1 MPSRN
6 KRRGGDKPSYSMDDN
21 EAGSALQERSTTSPI
36 LHRSFPREKS
46 PTSATGQPTVPSMPL
61 ASLVRPSLGIRVLPS
76 SVVDAANLFSFGDIY
91 LSDLSNLRQF
101 EIVNLQSCPVRVDM
115 KADIRKPFLATTW
128 GFQTHN
134 ENLNLLPMDD
144 CDLHEN
150 DPFTRSHSKSSIASS
165 TTDTTYLD
173 EGFNELFNQM
183 GLIDS
188 LVLQPNQ
195 AQRIIFSM
203 CVKFDTMPSQ
213 TSMSSGLS
221 SNRPTD
227 DSSDDERLHLH
238 ETSLIALTGRLL
250 FSTTVLDANNSGSG
264 QAGALPTR
272 APSASLAESTTT
284 IAVPL
289 QGNVCRS
296 LLRLDIKELH
306 FDDCVPGGSYV
317 KDFTVWNR
325 SEIPLIFRL
334 VTSSVTATEKQLLTC
349 SDYNTGYA
357 LGESPF
363 TVAAYS
369 HMRIRVTF
377 RPMEVGEQFFEILA
391 QNMHNSR
398 NVKTLKIHAIA
409 SKEHHREGLSIRD
422 PNGSYLMGGGLLDF
436 GDCYTGFPTSKVL
449 VLKNMTEVALHIE
462 LLSDRPKEVT
472 FELKLAHT
480 NRHAMRSTRS
490 RMGFGLDEPLS
501 PSETDRRLSLS
512 PPTSPAKSGSVGGQ
526 LSPSSVMPSSP
537 TMGEGALDSDDEP
550 DEPDGDFHDD
560 ESVMYT
566 PRKRGSFDD
575 QLLSE
580 ADDIDDDMV
589 FDGDK
594 GVPVPVVASPKDDGS
609 IVKAIAMSTRI
620 RTKQRSL
627 RALSRMKDLVESG
640 VESGA
645 SVCSSP
651 ERMSK
656 KKIQSGS
663 SRTLKG
669 LSVASSTA
677 EGDHVNNY
685 LVEALDLPPG
695 VERTVLV
702 WYCPPLKAMD
712 DALDMKCCRLTKQSF
727 RLNFRCY
734 TIDGGG
740 AGWTGGGATQRMY
753 DRSLGKSLN
762 VGART
767 CTSYVTLSPSTL
779 HLGDCNIGEFKSSS
793 LTLTNHSELPTVVKP
808 SVVSK
813 VISTVPNDAIT
824 LGPKQSMELKIE
836 IIPRKTNPNY
846 SRIVSVVN
854 LKNKANVATVCVRS
868 SNMDAHHVI
877 YHSLFYKLVT
887 PSKSAFLN
895 FEHVAANS
903 MGMKV
908 FMLENITHAPLRL
921 RIQSSDLSRLQLYC
935 VADATTKLSTTPTT
949 LVSPPSMIN
958 LPPAGKDVR
967 GKLPLRRRRSIGCVS
982 ELVPKPKPAM
992 SSTRL
997 VDILKR
1003 KGSKPLLVDELFAPL
1018 SSGQPAGAA
1027 LSTSG
1032 PSTGATPVKREIEY
1046 VDGVIVPSDMHEVLG
1061 LFETNWRWDHEDEV
1075 VTMVRERVR
1084 RFHALVQEKQIV
1096 PISTATEWN
1105 LRIPPKRSFP
1115 ILAVFTPKIGDV
1127 VEDKTR
1133 VEKFKVYITLPAGGN
1148 KPIGKLNHDAYV
1160 HHPFDTRPSVR
1171 ELLLKSRVCRSVLNV
1186 NQKNIN
1192 FGRITTFSKSSKKVL
1207 IHNGSAIPLIYMVE
1221 KTGSISSGFVEIKD
1235 GAHGVIKPFGT
1246 RQVHFEFQP
1255 TLAGPFEEKLK
1266 IVNVQD
1272 VDNSVYITIK
1282 AKVVKRETFKLPQ
1295 AGQPINVGTCLVGEK
1310 SEVFKVTIR
1319 NMSRK
1324 KREYVI
1330 EVDLAAGFSAPSL
1343 RPTFQFSMDDVP
1355 AANITQ
1361 AQEKKLDEELEKL
1374 EHKLRIAV
1382 TKKKDDKIDK
1392 LNSKITHVKAL
1403 LSGEEVA
1410 APVAPK
1416 GLLAPAAGAA
1426 SLSSYDSGNSD
1437 TESETESKYNA
1448 RRNSRNKTMA
1458 LHAAAATQPNILHF
1472 TLEPEATG
1480 RIVGEVIF
1488 QQVADLATPTT
1499 HAPKPNIRHRGQRR
1513 KGKAG
1518 ASSALGAVPVFGH
1531 GKFLFYEQQN
1541 KDVMKEL
1548 QYKADVFLRTPAGEA
1563 AYCRTTNKALLPPMP
1578 SSLKQKPCHHELS
1591 VELKGD
1597 QLGST
1602 RGNMLLL
1609 PVDEAPCDTPGWNA
1623 HLRVREPMQVELRWV
1638 ATDVIQDLI
1647 VFSVQVADQEGLQPH
1662 QASSP
1667 TLLPITLML
1676 APDST
1681 VTVMFK
1687 WSFSAKS
1694 GQVSSAPLGQ
1704 VLPLDVLSMNPNADV
1719 PAGQL
1724 VFSSTG
1730 SNGRAVVSS
1739 ALDVAIV
1746 KSKPR
1751 SLHVDSDRID
1761 LGELQLGTQ
1770 TASHFYICNVS
1781 KHAIKFLILVSS
1793 EDPSQLAIDNPT
1805 GRIEAGGK
1813 TMIRFTYTG
1822 IVSGKRSEH
1831 ILVRNLSDKLDFT
1844 TLSVVVRVTRPVYV
1858 RIPELDPHMTGQLLD
1873 LNIGPCY
1880 VTSGDEGENNSKFSK
1895 VRKLTLD
1902 SQVTETLLL
1911 SASSNLKTQCY
1922 VYQDAALQHEATN
1935 IILPGMESLDLF
1947 IAFRPRLPADSFK
1960 TGIAR
1965 NLVGGIRIQ
1974 LHRDKEDERTLAAEF
1989 TVKFVGV
1996 AGASLASVSS
2006 RLLDFGTETNV
2017 GRLTRCKVHEGKF
2030 DLVNLSKS
2038 LPLRYRLRVTQGDE
2052 YSDDDGSLRV
2062 ALRHEKGD
2070 IPPGESS
2077 EIDFGVMAYTHGYF
2091 RRRIVVENVF
2101 NPMNVNMVDVVLF
2114 VDNGTVSIKTASGGG
2129 LVDFGDLPLVRADN
2143 LFGPPAP
2150 STSLAEAHT
2159 TTRRRY
2165 RIYLHT
2171 PLTRTI
2177 SVTNRSVAV
2186 LRLRPLS
2193 NLPLQFVWQGNS
2205 TDWQPFARTID
2216 GHNAREL
2223 NASALSTS
2231 DVVMPATSTDH
2242 ANHHMLYF
2250 GDVGT
2255 CPPQSTTD
2263 LTVSFAPVASSP
2275 SLPLDVIEAGHNI
2288 PAHGFVALQSFQDQ
2302 DECGTAEATTLGLV
2316 HVSGT
2321 FGESN
2326 LSVPT
2331 RTVLL
2336 GKLGYGQPKTFEVE
2350 VKNLSEMPGLFYVGA
2365 LPPCFRLVDIR
2376 EATARAFQPR
2386 PQHDAAW
2393 ASSGST
2399 CIPPLK
2405 QLAQRVCAPI
2415 AWELDGYDTATLE
2428 IECFPE
2434 CLTAG
2439 KHELSFTIANV
2450 NNPHNVE
2457 RVVTQLHVIAKYID
2471 VSLEPSGVNPSKP
2484 METCVG
2490 YFEPLVVPSTS
2501 SVGLLC
2507 TLVNVFDESVD
2518 IHLQCNTLADLEQL
2532 LDLEIVSRS
2541 SKTPVTSLTLAPAER
2556 VDVRITCRL
2565 VQASRV
2571 ATLPFSTMKGSDGGA
2586 STTNRFDDAVP
2597 LGVVLIRACCSDVVL
2612 SCSERIEVYGSFVLG
2627 QTFTV
2632 STASLSFQASAVHH
2646 EMSRVYRVHSD
2657 DKSAFTIYNP
2667 STKAPL
2673 VFSIESTPKRF
2684 STSRFLLAKDSP
2696 DIITDVLVGKCTPDH
2711 GCLPPG
2717 ESLQV
2722 TVELES
2728 APPALSSTKSGDVK
2742 IMQVIVRDNDQS
2754 HATIDLVVNL
2764 DDTQPLESDAPR
2776 FGAVAINS
2784 TASSMPSAHKRRP
2797 SGLVLSST
2805 SSAVG
2810 DLMSSMAPP
2819 SSGLS
2824 KPSAAKCSPAVLPS
2838 EASFECT
2845 TDDEEAS
2852 PDPSS
2857 VATSP
2862 SYDKKASDLI
2872 TLRGCTPAE
2881 NSTLDN
2887 ALYVIDVGQ
2896 HTVRSGGDVEWEISL
2911 HVEREVEYR
2920 LYLADSNA
2928 KAWLH
2933 LSRTHG
2939 TVVNFQTIVLRF
2951 VRDVVGVFST
2961 FVVLENCTNPTDL
2974 KLIRVKLEVIADLN
2988 ALRAMS
2994 KDKAA
2999 DNLFRVLV
3007 SCYSSSKRQ
3016 RRKSSE
3022 DLLGGD
3028 NASGKL
3034 EIEYGDVFYDKLYHN
3049 HSLVLENFSS
3059 LSLDF
3064 MLSSNGRA
3072 HEVGFS
3078 MSPNSFNEIS
3088 SVTLAAYAR
3097 LQVFLNFRPAPR
3109 TQTPEAPS
3117 ISWVR
3122 NIEVYINCRL
3132 VKDFR
3137 ETVFLKAI
3145 CNYPQV
3151 NLHIARTQPTVGH
3164 AASYHEPAA
3173 PYFPS
3178 QPTFLGMGFM
3188 APESVLVG
3196 DGCAIEPKFLVMK
3209 NARQHANAHVAIR
3222 NDSMFFEVVVH
3233 HIFRAATGAPDPG
3246 HHHASTGMVK
3256 LEPSDIA
3263 VFKIRPNLELLRKNR
3278 QQWEH
3283 SVKEHIAFYNMKQ
3296 FAEHY
3301 HVSLSFTPSN
3311 TSSFYVAPQL
3321 REAYPFSTL
3330 EDTIA
3335 KFLRQYSG
3343 FWKWLATAL
3352 TAQHASSML
3361 FDLENAIDHVLP
3373 VSPRHHPTTHENLT
3387 FHDNFAHAYRALYF
3401 DFYYITDE
3409 LIWYG
3414 IRSSAGRHAITL
3426 ADLVYGV
3433 VFGHEVF
3440 GAIFN
3445 RLRVDVVAPTTVAF
3459 ANQRLD
3465 MRRLLLPWTRQ
3476 LGYFLSF
3483 FPETQEATLA
3493 LRQMYE
3499 PLKHFD
3505 IHR

>member
-6 KRRGGDKPSYSMDDN
+6 SRRGDEKSNHGEDDD
-21 EAGSALQERSTTSPI
+21 EVGASAELQRSTTSSL
-36 LHRSFPREKS
+36 LHRVFSREN
-46 PTSATGQPTVPSMPL
+46 TATTVATPPPAPTVSLTP
-61 ASLVRPSLGIRVLPS
+61 LVRPALAIRMLPS
-76 SVVDAANLFSFGDIY
+76 SAVDTANLFSFGDIY

-101 EIVNLQSCPVRVDM
+101 EIVNLQACPVRVDL
-115 KADIRKPFLATTW
+115 KADIRKPFHATSW

-134 ENLNLLPMDD
+134 ENLTLVHVAPNDDMMDD
-144 CDLHEN
+144 N
-150 DPFTRSHSKSSIASS
+150 DSIGFTRSHSKSSMASS
-165 TTDTTYLD
+165 SAADTTYLD

-183 GLIDS
+183 GLIES
-188 LVLQPNQ
+188 LLLQPNQ
-195 AQRIIFSM
+195 TQRVIFSM
-203 CVKFDTMPSQ
+203 CVKFDTAPLQHS
-213 TSMSSGLS
+213 SSGLS

-238 ETSLIALTGRLL
+238 ETSFVALSGRLL
-250 FSTTVLDANNSGSG
+250 FTTTVLEPNGVASSSRPPVSTPSDG
-264 QAGALPTR
+264 GA
-272 APSASLAESTTT
+272 AT

-296 LLRLDIKELH
+296 LLRLDIKDLH

-334 VTSSVTATEKQLLTC
+334 VTSSVSTLEKQLLTC

-357 LGESPF
+357 LGESPY

-369 HMRIRVTF
+369 HMRVRVTY

-391 QNMHNSR
+391 QNLHDSR

-449 VLKNMTEVALHIE
+449 VLKNMTEAALHIE

-490 RMGFGLDEPLS
+490 RMGFGSLDEPLS
-501 PSETDRRLSLS
+501 PSEGDRRLSLS
-512 PPTSPAKSGSVGGQ
+512 PP
-526 LSPSSVMPSSP
+526 LSPSKSTMILATGGRSPSALPPSSP
-537 TMGEGALDSDDEP
+537 TIGEGTLDSDDEP
-550 DEPDGDFHDD
+550 DEQDGDFHDE
-560 ESVMYT
+560 ESALYT

-580 ADDIDDDMV
+580 ADDIDDDME

-594 GVPVPVVASPKDDGS
+594 QATSSVVPVATSPKDDG
-609 IVKAIAMSTRI
+609 KALALSI
-620 RTKQRSL
+620 RTRAKQRPH
-627 RALSRMKDLVESG
+627 RLSRMKDLVESG
-640 VESGA
+640 VESSGA

-651 ERMSK
+651 ERYSK
-656 KKIQSGS
+656 KKHVQGGS
-663 SRTLKG
+663 TSRTFKG
-669 LSVASSTA
+669 ASSA
-677 EGDHVNNY
+677 ASAAASAADHMNNY

-712 DALDMKCCRLTKQSF
+712 DTLKCCRLTKQSF

-740 AGWTGGGATQRMY
+740 SGWTAGGSSQRVY
-753 DRSLGKSLN
+753 DRSLGKSLM

-793 LTLTNHSELPTVVKP
+793 LTLTNQSELPTVVKP
-808 SVVSK
+808 TVVSK

-824 LGPKQSMELKIE
+824 LGPKQSVELKIE

-846 SRIVSVVN
+846 SRVVSVVN
-854 LKNKANVATVCVRS
+854 LNNKANVATVCVRS

-921 RIQSSDLSRLQLYC
+921 RIQSSDLSRVQLYC
-935 VADATTKLSTTPTT
+935 VADATTKLVTTPTT
-949 LVSPPSMIN
+949 SSSSSLVSPPSMLN
-958 LPPAGKDVR
+958 LPPPSSKDMR
-967 GKLPLRRRRSIGCVS
+967 GKRAALRRRRSIGCVS
-982 ELVPKPKPAM
+982 ELAPRPKTLT
-992 SSTRL
+992 SSARIA
-997 VDILKR
+997 DILKR
-1003 KGSKPLLVDELFAPL
+1003 KGSKPVLVDDLFTLPAPA
-1018 SSGQPAGAA
+1018 SSVQP
-1027 LSTSG
+1027 
-1032 PSTGATPVKREIEY
+1032 KKD
-1046 VDGVIVPSDMHEVLG
+1046 VDNYLPGVPSDMHEVLG
-1061 LFETNWRWDHEDEV
+1061 LFDSNWRWDHEDEMV
-1075 VTMVRERVR
+1075 AMVRERVR
-1084 RFHALVQEKQIV
+1084 RFHALVLEKHIV

-1115 ILAVFTPKIGDV
+1115 ILAVFTPKWGDV

-1207 IHNGSAIPLIYMVE
+1207 IHNASAIPLIYMVE

-1235 GAHGVIKPFGT
+1235 GAQGVIKAFGT

-1266 IVNVQD
+1266 ILNVQD
-1272 VDNSVYITIK
+1272 TDNSVFITIK

-1295 AGQPINVGTCLVGEK
+1295 AGQPVNVGTCLVGEK
-1310 SEVFKVTIR
+1310 SDVFKVTIR

-1330 EVDLAAGFSAPSL
+1330 EVDAGFSTPSL

-1374 EHKLRIAV
+1374 EHKLRIAM
-1382 TKKKDDKIDK
+1382 TKKKDDKINQ
-1392 LNSKITHVKAL
+1392 LNSKISHVKAL

-1410 APVAPK
+1410 
-1416 GLLAPAAGAA
+1416 PAARAI
-1426 SLSSYDSGNSD
+1426 SYDSGNSD
-1437 TESETESKYNA
+1437 TESETESKHNA
-1448 RRNSRNKTMA
+1448 RRNSHHKSLTA
-1458 LHAAAATQPNILHF
+1458 LHTNNGAQVNILHF

-1480 RIVGEVIF
+1480 RIVGDVTF
-1488 QQVADLATPTT
+1488 HQAATTDTATPPPGTT
-1499 HAPKPNIRHRGQRR
+1499 HAPKPSIRHRGQRHR
-1513 KGKAG
+1513 KGKT
-1518 ASSALGAVPVFGH
+1518 STLGAVPVFGH
-1531 GKFLFYEQQN
+1531 GKLLFYEQQN

-1548 QYKADVFLRTPAGEA
+1548 QYKADVYLRTPAGEA
-1563 AYCRTTNKALLPPMP
+1563 AYCRTTHKTLLPPLP
-1578 SSLKQKPCHHELS
+1578 SLRHKADNLLS
-1591 VELKGD
+1591 VDLNGD

-1602 RGNMLLL
+1602 RGYMLLL
-1609 PVDEAPCDTPGWNA
+1609 PVDEAPCDTPGWSVQ
-1623 HLRVREPMQVELRWV
+1623 LRVREPVQVELRWL
-1638 ATDVIQDLI
+1638 AADLLQDLI
-1647 VFSVQVADQEGLQPH
+1647 VFSAQVVDQEG
-1662 QASSP
+1662 P
-1667 TLLPITLML
+1667 TSLLPMTLTLVPDTTITVL
-1676 APDST
+1676 
-1681 VTVMFK
+1681 FK
-1687 WSFSAKS
+1687 WSFSAKC
-1694 GQVSSAPLGQ
+1694 GQGSSAPLGR
-1704 VLPLDVLSMNPNADV
+1704 VLPVDVFGTKPNADL
-1719 PAGQL
+1719 PAGHL
-1724 VFSSTG
+1724 AFASSSTSSTSG
-1730 SNGRAVVSS
+1730 LVGPVVSS
-1739 ALDVAIV
+1739 VLDVAVV
-1746 KSKPR
+1746 KAKPR
-1751 SLHVDSDRID
+1751 SLQVDSERID
-1761 LGELQLGTQ
+1761 LGELQLGSQ
-1770 TASHFYICNVS
+1770 TASHFYIRNVS
-1781 KHAIKFLILVSS
+1781 THAIKFLILVSS
-1793 EDPSQLAIDNPT
+1793 EDPSQLAIDNAT
-1805 GRIEAGGK
+1805 GRIEASGT

-1822 IVSGKRSEH
+1822 LVSGKRSEH

-1844 TLSVVVRVTRPVYV
+1844 TLGVAVRVTRPVYI

-1880 VTSGDEGENNSKFSK
+1880 VTSGDEANAKFSK
-1895 VRKLTLD
+1895 IRKLTLV
-1902 SQVTETLLL
+1902 SQVTDTLLL

-1922 VYQDAALQHEATN
+1922 VYQDAALQHDAAN
-1935 IILPGMESLDLF
+1935 IVLPGMESLDLF
-1947 IAFRPRLPADSFK
+1947 IAFRPRLPADAFK
-1960 TGIAR
+1960 TGVAR
-1965 NLVGGIRIQ
+1965 DLVGGIRIQ
-1974 LHRDKEDERTLAAEF
+1974 LHRDKDEYERTLAAEF

-2006 RLLDFGTETNV
+2006 HLLDFGTEANV

-2030 DLVNLSKS
+2030 ELANWSKS
-2038 LPLRYRLRVTQGDE
+2038 LPLRYRLHVTHGDA

-2070 IPPGESS
+2070 IPPGESG
-2077 EIDFGVMAYTHGYF
+2077 EIEFGVMAYTHGYF

-2101 NPMNVNMVDVVLF
+2101 NPMNVNIVDVVLF
-2114 VDNGTVSIKTASGGG
+2114 VDNGTVSVTSGASGGS
-2129 LVDFGDLPLVRADN
+2129 VVRFGNLPLLRADD
-2143 LFGPPAP
+2143 LFGHQTTP
-2150 STSLAEAHT
+2150 SEAHIMT
-2159 TTRRRY
+2159 CTRRRY
-2165 RIYLHT
+2165 RIYLH
-2171 PLTRTI
+2171 PSVPRTI
-2177 SVTNRSVAV
+2177 FVTNRSVDV

-2193 NLPLQFVWQGNS
+2193 NLPLQFGWQDMNEVANH
-2205 TDWQPFARTID
+2205 PFAMTID

-2223 NASALSTS
+2223 VSVDRTS
-2231 DVVMPATSTDH
+2231 PVLADRTSPVLADH
-2242 ANHHMLYF
+2242 VNHHMLYH

-2255 CPPQSTTD
+2255 CPPQSTVQ
-2263 LTVSFAPVASSP
+2263 LTVSFASVASSP
-2275 SLPLDVIEAGHNI
+2275 SLPLDVIESGRTI
-2288 PAHGFVALQSFQDQ
+2288 PVDGFVALQSFD
-2302 DECGTAEATTLGLV
+2302 DDDDGSEATTLGLM

-2321 FGESN
+2321 FGESK
-2326 LSVPT
+2326 LSVVNPS
-2331 RTVLL
+2331 LSL
-2336 GKLGYGQPKTFEVE
+2336 GKLGYGQPKTFEIQ
-2350 VKNLSEMPGLFYVGA
+2350 VKNLSELPGLFYLGA
-2365 LPPCFRLVDIR
+2365 LPSCFRLVDVR
-2376 EATARAFQPR
+2376 GASKARSPQATWHDR
-2386 PQHDAAW
+2386 PLQH
-2393 ASSGST
+2393 
-2399 CIPPLK
+2399 IPPLK
-2405 QLAQRVCAPI
+2405 HMAERVCAPV
-2415 AWELDGYDTATLE
+2415 AWELDGYDSAIVE
-2428 IECFPE
+2428 IECLPE

-2439 KHELSFTIANV
+2439 KHELSVSILNAH
-2450 NNPHNVE
+2450 NPHNVE
-2457 RVVTQLHVIAKYID
+2457 RVVVHVHVIAKYIE
-2471 VSLEPSGVNPSKP
+2471 VSLDPTALNPSKP
-2484 METCVG
+2484 METSVG
-2490 YFEPLVVPSTS
+2490 YFAPLSPSTS
-2501 SVGLLC
+2501 SVGLVC

-2518 IHLQCNTLADLEQL
+2518 IQLQCDTLAHLKQL
-2532 LDLEIVSRS
+2532 VELEIVSRS
-2541 SKTPVTSLTLAPAER
+2541 SKTPVAALTLAPGER
-2556 VDVRITCRL
+2556 VDVRIMCRL
-2565 VQASRV
+2565 AASRG
-2571 ATLPFSTMKGSDGGA
+2571 ATWPFAFTSSGDNGA
-2586 STTNRFDDAVP
+2586 TASSSRFDDAVP
-2597 LGVVLIRACCSDVVL
+2597 WGVVSIRACCSNVVL
-2612 SCSERIEVYGSFVLG
+2612 SCSGRIDLHGSFALG

-2632 STASLSFQASAVHH
+2632 STTSVSFQARAIH
-2646 EMSRVYRVHSD
+2646 EQQQPPHATPRAYQVLPKLSS
-2657 DKSAFTIYNP
+2657 FTIQNP
-2667 STKAPL
+2667 STTSPL
-2673 VFSIESTPKRF
+2673 VFSIESMSKRF
-2684 STSRFLLAKDSP
+2684 VTSRFRLHGGSDMH
-2696 DIITDVLVGKCTPDH
+2696 DTLVAKCTPDH
-2711 GCLPPG
+2711 GHILPG
-2717 ESLQV
+2717 ESMQIA
-2722 TVELES
+2722 VEVG
-2728 APPALSSTKSGDVK
+2728 ASSLGNRSDVK
-2742 IMQVIVRDNDQS
+2742 TMQVIVRDKDQS
-2754 HATIDLVVNL
+2754 HVTVDIVMDL
-2764 DDTQPLESDAPR
+2764 DDESFEAR
-2776 FGAVAINS
+2776 QSGSSNTVVVS
-2784 TASSMPSAHKRRP
+2784 TAQRRS
-2797 SGLVLSST
+2797 SGLVVSSDQSTRGSAMLAPPCKAPTTTAVTPAVLGDDSSFEQRPGADDGDDLSPST
-2805 SSAVG
+2805 PTTTTSC
-2810 DLMSSMAPP
+2810 PP
-2819 SSGLS
+2819 SS
-2824 KPSAAKCSPAVLPS
+2824 
-2838 EASFECT
+2838 
-2845 TDDEEAS
+2845 
-2852 PDPSS
+2852 SS
-2857 VATSP
+2857 
-2862 SYDKKASDLI
+2862 SDII

-2881 NSTLDN
+2881 NSTLEN

-2920 LYLADSNA
+2920 MYLADANA
-2928 KAWLH
+2928 KAWLQ

-2939 TVVNFQTIVLRF
+2939 TIVSFQTIMLRL

-2961 FVVLENCTNPTDL
+2961 FVVLENCTNPRDL
-2974 KLIRVKLEVIADLN
+2974 KLVRVKLEVIADLN
-2988 ALRAMS
+2988 AVRAMS
-2994 KDKAA
+2994 KAS

-3022 DLLGGD
+3022 DLLGD
-3028 NASGKL
+3028 LTSGKL

-3049 HSLVLENFSS
+3049 HSLVLENFSG

-3064 MLSSNGRA
+3064 MLTSNGRA

-3109 TQTPEAPS
+3109 TQTPEAPT

-3122 NIEVYINCRL
+3122 NIEVYVNCRL

-3137 ETVFLKAI
+3137 ETVLLKAI

-3151 NLHIARTQPTVGH
+3151 NLHIARHQPTPGH

-3196 DGCAIEPKFLVMK
+3196 DGGEIDAKFLVMK
-3209 NARQHANAHVAIR
+3209 NATQTANAHVAIR
-3222 NDSMFFEVVVH
+3222 NDSMFFDVATD
-3233 HIFRAATGAPDPG
+3233 HIFRAATGTCEAAG
-3246 HHHASTGMVK
+3246 EGWTGMVK
-3256 LEPSDIA
+3256 LEPSDVA
-3263 VFKIRPNLELLRKNR
+3263 VFRIRPNLELLRKNR

-3321 REAYPFSTL
+3321 RESYPFSTL

-3335 KFLRQYSG
+3335 KFLRQYNG
-3343 FWKWLATAL
+3343 FWKWLAMALL
-3352 TAQHASSML
+3352 TAEHEATAML
-3361 FDLENAIDHVLP
+3361 FDLETAIDHVLP
-3373 VSPRHHPTTHENLT
+3373 VSPRPHPSPHARDLLQ
-3387 FHDNFAHAYRALYF
+3387 DNFAQAYRALYF

-3445 RLRVDVVAPTTVAF
+3445 RSTRVDGSFPPTTVAF

-3499 PLKHFD
+3499 PLKQFD
-3505 IHR
+3505 MHR